1 MIVLTVIKSEVQ
13 ELRGSNERRT
23 KPLPLLQELR
33 VESHAMEDYTAV
45 SASRTKKE
53 QVALAGAEVTE
64 RKMVDERVE

>member
-1 MIVLTVIKSEVQ
+1 
-13 ELRGSNERRT
+13 
-23 KPLPLLQELR
+23 

>member
-1 MIVLTVIKSEVQ
+1 MSE
-13 ELRGSNERRT
+13 EPNHFHYCKNCGWSYSWTSALS
-23 KPLPLLQELR
+23 